1 MFLDCLNKKD
11 LSAENFEKLY
21 EQWKNFQYEEWRKEK
36 NTERTVIK
44 REKFIARYIQENP
57 SFSMEE
63 IENQL
68 DQIQKMGT
76 LTVEVFLDDIL

>member
-36 NTERTVIK
+36 NTERTFIK

-57 SFSMEE
+57 SFSTEE

-68 DQIQKMGT
+68 DQIQKIGT